1 MPLQG
6 QQYFFSPDNS
16 KDSVWLKDESQMLN
30 RNKNVQECD
39 ATGLNSSTEAGYIE
53 IAFLVNQ
60 LTLQILTVSYLRT
73 SN

>member
-1 MPLQG
+1 
-6 QQYFFSPDNS
+6 
-16 KDSVWLKDESQMLN
+16 MLN
-30 RNKNVQECD
+30 SDKNPSLWDMLLQQWKNTIVAVQECD

>member
-1 MPLQG
+1 
-6 QQYFFSPDNS
+6 
-16 KDSVWLKDESQMLN
+16 MLN
-30 RNKNVQECD
+30 SDKNPSLWDMLLQQWKNRIVAVQECD